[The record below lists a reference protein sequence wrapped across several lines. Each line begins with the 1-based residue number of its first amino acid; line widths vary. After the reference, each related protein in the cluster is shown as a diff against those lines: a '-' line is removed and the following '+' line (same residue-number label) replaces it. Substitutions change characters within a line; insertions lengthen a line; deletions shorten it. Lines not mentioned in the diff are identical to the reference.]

1 MPRSEIH
8 YVYADGSCLG
18 NPGPG
23 GWAAVIV
30 KPSGVSRTIYGGD
43 PSTTNNRMELT
54 AAIEGLRM
62 IPTGT
67 RVVLRSDSQYLVKT
81 MNLKWKR
88 KQNVD
93 LWEKLDAETGLRP
106 VKFEWVEGHAGDPLN
121 EEADR
126 HARAAA
132 GTAAKTGRVHY
143 HGLSIVEEEE
153 PEEHRAE
160 AEATSSASAS
170 SSHIASTVARAAV
183 GHRTS
188 ADENGSRVAHELTP
202 LLRAGETIKRCE
214 GCGRGFVSGRRAANH
229 CSLAE
234 CQLKAR
240 RLAHAQ
246 ANLFK
251 E

>member
-1 MPRSEIH
+1 MPQRSEIH

-30 KPSGVSRTIYGGD
+30 KPSGVARTIYGGD
-43 PSTTNNRMELT
+43 PATTNNRMELT
-54 AAIEGLRM
+54 GVIEGLRM

-67 RVVLRSDSQYLVKT
+67 RVILRSDSQYVIKT

-93 LWEKLDAETGLRP
+93 LWEKLDVEIVPRQ

-132 GTAAKTGRVHY
+132 TTAAKTGRVHY
-143 HGLSIVEEEE
+143 HGLSIVEEPLKIATLPPPAGKHEIARPTQPLTLHRE
-153 PEEHRAE
+153 SEIDNPEQ
-160 AEATSSASAS
+160 
-170 SSHIASTVARAAV
+170 I
-183 GHRTS
+183 
-188 ADENGSRVAHELTP
+188 AHELTT
-202 LLRAGETIKRCE
+202 LLRASETIHDCVE
-214 GCGRGFVSGRRAANH
+214 CGRQFVSSSRKASTSY
-229 CSLAE
+229 CSLIG

-240 RLAHAQ
+240 RS
-246 ANLFK
+246 ANPQVGLFK
-251 E
+251 N

>member
-43 PSTTNNRMELT
+43 PATTNNRMELT

-67 RVVLRSDSQYLVKT
+67 RIVLRSDSQYVVKT

-88 KQNVD
+88 RQNTD
-93 LWEKLDAETGLRP
+93 LWDKLDAEVAVRP

-132 GTAAKTGRVHY
+132 ATAAKTGRVHY
-143 HGLSIVEEEE
+143 HGLSIVDE
-153 PEEHRAE
+153 PNGESDSDQSTPASDNHIATRPARPATAHRASHDE
-160 AEATSSASAS
+160 DASR
-170 SSHIASTVARAAV
+170 IT
-183 GHRTS
+183 
-188 ADENGSRVAHELTP
+188 DELTP
-202 LLRAGETIKRCE
+202 LLRAGETILRCE
-214 GCGRGFVSGRRAANH
+214 GCGRGFVSGRRMTTH

-240 RLAHAQ
+240 RLAQAQ
-246 ANLFK
+246 AALFK

>member
-1 MPRSEIH
+1 MPQRSEIH

-43 PSTTNNRMELT
+43 PATTNNRMELT
-54 AAIEGLRM
+54 GAIEGLRM
-62 IPTGT
+62 IPTDT
-67 RVVLRSDSQYLVKT
+67 RVVLRSDSQYVVKT

-93 LWEKLDAETGLRP
+93 LWEKLDAEIAQRQ

-132 GTAAKTGRVHY
+132 ATAAKTGRVHY
-143 HGLSIVEEEE
+143 HGLSIVEESSK
-153 PEEHRAE
+153 AE
-160 AEATSSASAS
+160 AQTPSSPAGKSATVRQMQPLTLAAAPADPAI
-170 SSHIASTVARAAV
+170 IA
-183 GHRTS
+183 
-188 ADENGSRVAHELTP
+188 NELAP
-202 LLRAGETIKRCE
+202 LLRATETILDCAE
-214 GCGRGFVSGRRAANH
+214 CGRQFVSSSRKGNPNY
-229 CSLAE
+229 CSLVG

-240 RLAHAQ
+240 RAAHRQ
-246 ANLFK
+246 TSLFK
-251 E
+251 S

>member
-18 NPGPG
+18 NPGAG
-23 GWAAVIV
+23 GWAAGIV

-43 PSTTNNRMELT
+43 PATTNNRMELT

-67 RVVLRSDSQYLVKT
+67 RVVLRSDSQDVVKT

-93 LWEKLDAETGLRP
+93 LWDKLDAEVALRP

-126 HARAAA
+126 NAGAAA
-132 GTAAKTGRVHY
+132 ATAAKTGRVHY
-143 HGLSIVEEEE
+143 HGLSIVDEQ
-153 PEEHRAE
+153 HAE
-160 AEATSSASAS
+160 SEAAPATPASGDQP
-170 SSHIASTVARAAV
+170 AV
-183 GHRTS
+183 
-188 ADENGSRVAHELTP
+188 
-202 LLRAGETIKRCE
+202 
-214 GCGRGFVSGRRAANH
+214 RR
-229 CSLAE
+229 
-234 CQLKAR
+234 
-240 RLAHAQ
+240 
-246 ANLFK
+246 
-251 E
+251 

>member
-1 MPRSEIH
+1 MPQRSEIH

-43 PSTTNNRMELT
+43 PATTNNRMELT
-54 AAIEGLRM
+54 GAIEGLRM

-67 RVVLRSDSQYLVKT
+67 RVVLRSDSQYVVKT

-93 LWEKLDAETGLRP
+93 LWEKLDAEISQRQ

-132 GTAAKTGRVHY
+132 TTAAKTGRVHY
-143 HGLSIVEEEE
+143 HGLSIVEE
-153 PEEHRAE
+153 PRKGD
-160 AEATSSASAS
+160 TPAS
-170 SSHIASTVARAAV
+170 SSVASKPAAIHQTKPLTLAV
-183 GHRTS
+183 PPADPAII
-188 ADENGSRVAHELTP
+188 ADELAP
-202 LLRAGETIKRCE
+202 LLRASETILDCVE
-214 GCGRGFVSGRRAANH
+214 CGRQFVSSRRNGTPGY
-229 CSLAE
+229 CSLIG

-240 RLAHAQ
+240 RAAHPQ
-246 ANLFK
+246 TSLFK
-251 E
+251 S

>member
-1 MPRSEIH
+1 MPQRSEIH

-30 KPSGVSRTIYGGD
+30 RPSGEARTIYGGD
-43 PSTTNNRMELT
+43 PASTNNRMELT

-67 RVVLRSDSQYLVKT
+67 RVILRSDSQYVVKT

-93 LWEKLDAETGLRP
+93 LWDKLDAEAEVRQ

-126 HARAAA
+126 NARAAA
-132 GTAAKTGRVHY
+132 ATAAKTGRIHY
-143 HGLSIVEEEE
+143 HGLSIVEDSRKAE
-153 PEEHRAE
+153 PAQPVS
-160 AEATSSASAS
+160 AANNASARATRPIGPQTDSHPETDNRIMQELAPLLGTGETITHCAGCGRPFVS
-170 SSHIASTVARAAV
+170 SRKSAGHCSLIGCQLMARAA
-183 GHRTS
+183 
-188 ADENGSRVAHELTP
+188 
-202 LLRAGETIKRCE
+202 
-214 GCGRGFVSGRRAANH
+214 
-229 CSLAE
+229 
-234 CQLKAR
+234 AR
-240 RLAHAQ
+240 AQ
-246 ANLFK
+246 AKLFK

>member
-1 MPRSEIH
+1 MPQRNEIH

-30 KPSGVSRTIYGGD
+30 KPSGVARTIYGGD
-43 PSTTNNRMELT
+43 PATTNNRMELT
-54 AAIEGLRM
+54 GAIEGLRM

-67 RVVLRSDSQYLVKT
+67 RVILRSDSQYVVKT
-81 MNLKWKR
+81 INLKWKR

-93 LWEKLDAETGLRP
+93 LWEKLDAEIAPRQ

-132 GTAAKTGRVHY
+132 TTAAKTGRVHY
-143 HGLSIVEEEE
+143 HGLSIVEE
-153 PEEHRAE
+153 PHKA
-160 AEATSSASAS
+160 ATPPALIRSQGVGRNTRPLTLDHESEIENPAQ
-170 SSHIASTVARAAV
+170 IAR
-183 GHRTS
+183 
-188 ADENGSRVAHELTP
+188 ELTS
-202 LLRAGETIKRCE
+202 LLRSSEKIVDCLE
-214 GCGRGFVSGRRAANH
+214 CGRQFVSSRKAVSSY
-229 CSLAE
+229 CSLTG

-240 RLAHAQ
+240 RSTNPQ
-246 ANLFK
+246 AGLFK
-251 E
+251 S